1 MIGQGLDDISGRQT
15 RLLRRRRCS
24 RRPKKAFRAAGQQR
38 SGQTIDISISTYVD
52 SGRRRSPV
60 VQDKRQLST
69 SSRVGIVFGLLLDC
83 SLA

>member
-38 SGQTIDISISTYVD
+38 SGQTIDISRNRMLKRAKLPDLPLLTL
-52 SGRRRSPV
+52 V
-60 VQDKRQLST
+60 V
-69 SSRVGIVFGLLLDC
+69 VFLPTIKHI
-83 SLA
+83 